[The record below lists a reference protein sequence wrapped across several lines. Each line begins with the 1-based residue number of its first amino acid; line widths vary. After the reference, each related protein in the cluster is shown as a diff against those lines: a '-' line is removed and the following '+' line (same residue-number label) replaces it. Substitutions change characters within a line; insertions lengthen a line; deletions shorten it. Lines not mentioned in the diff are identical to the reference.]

1 MEQIIFGGIFMSDKK
16 RLVKAL
22 VVGCLC
28 GVLTCAIFT
37 GILAAVILSAG
48 LLPDK
53 LTDYVMISVA
63 AAGAFVGGLVAAKLN
78 KGAGLIV
85 GVIVGAGMF
94 LLLTVAGLSSGGASF
109 SSLSAVR
116 IAALLVGGV
125 LGGILGV
132 KERRHTAI

>member
-1 MEQIIFGGIFMSDKK
+1 M
-16 RLVKAL
+16 
-22 VVGCLC
+22 
-28 GVLTCAIFT
+28 LTCAIFT

-53 LTDYVMISVA
+53 LTDYVMIAVA

-94 LLLTVAGLSSGGASF
+94 LLLTVAGLSAGGASF

-116 IAALLVGGV
+116 IAAMLVGGV

>member
-22 VVGCLC
+22 VIGCLC
-28 GVLTCAIFT
+28 GMLSCGILT

-53 LTDYVMISVA
+53 LLDYVMIAIA
-63 AAGAFVGGLVAAKLN
+63 AAGAFVGGFLAAKLN
-78 KGAGLIV
+78 RGAGLIV
-85 GVIVGAGMF
+85 GAASGAAMF
-94 LLLTVAGLSSGGASF
+94 LLLTIAGLSSDGASL

-116 IAALLVGGV
+116 LAALLTGGM

-132 KERRHTAI
+132 RERRHIHI